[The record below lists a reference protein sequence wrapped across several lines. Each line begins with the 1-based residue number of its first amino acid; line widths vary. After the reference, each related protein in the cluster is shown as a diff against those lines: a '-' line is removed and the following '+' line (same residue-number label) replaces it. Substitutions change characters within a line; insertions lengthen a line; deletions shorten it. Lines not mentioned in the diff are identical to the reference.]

1 MVLQCIPGCL
11 VYGVDKR
18 EKNEENTEKK
28 RFVALT
34 GCISFERK
42 TEKFFVTCTTF

>member
-1 MVLQCIPGCL
+1 MVLQCIPVCL
-11 VYGVDKR
+11 VYDVDKR
-18 EKNEENTEKK
+18 ENNEENTEKK

-42 TEKFFVTCTTF
+42 TEKFSVSCATF